1 MKRKFNIM
9 TNYPSDLEKVMMD
22 FNEERNTDLELINIH
37 NDEVL
42 FAEVE
47 TSISDELIFEFG
59 TKFGY
64 SESKKNIEGR

>member
-1 MKRKFNIM
+1 MKKKFNIM
-9 TNYPSDLEKVMMD
+9 TNYPSDLEKVMID
-22 FNEERNTDLELINIH
+22 FNNERDTDLKLIEVH
-37 NDEVL
+37 NDEVI
-42 FAEVE
+42 FVEVE